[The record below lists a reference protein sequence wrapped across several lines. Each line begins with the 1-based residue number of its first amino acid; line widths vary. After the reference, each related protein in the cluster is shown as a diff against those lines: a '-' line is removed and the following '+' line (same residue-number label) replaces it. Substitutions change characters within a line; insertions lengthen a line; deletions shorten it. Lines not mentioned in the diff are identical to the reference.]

1 MTTLDLGPS
10 DHYAQHSEQARVLLL
25 ACGALAREIVD
36 LIEIKSIAN
45 NSYFRKQKLDTVR
58 WNC

>member
-10 DHYAQHSEQARVLLL
+10 DHYVQHSEQARVLLL

-36 LIEIKSIAN
+36 LIEIKNIAN
-45 NSYFRKQKLDTVR
+45 NSYFRKQKLDTAR
-58 WNC
+58 